1 VNLTEQGTQMLK
13 SFLYDVVG
21 LAGSYTVKSREEEC
35 IKYIRHQVGQ
45 SKVLVLLSGGVD
57 STVCAAL
64 LHRALDREQVIA
76 VHIDNGF
83 MRLGESEQVMKSL
96 NALGLDVKG
105 MSHKYIIRFF
115 SLLNF
120 ISNYFSAVNATFD
133 FKYGTTILPDLH
145 VSNRTRISPPLCQT
159 SNPEEKRKIIGD
171 VFVKVVIIYLYDNSK
186 FKLIFINFRLL
197 ISSLKH

>member
-1 VNLTEQGTQMLK
+1 MA
-13 SFLYDVVG
+13 G
-21 LAGSYTVKSREEEC
+21 LAGSYTVKSREQEC
-35 IKYIRHQVGQ
+35 IKYIRDQVGQ

-105 MSHKYIIRFF
+105 
-115 SLLNF
+115 
-120 ISNYFSAVNATFD
+120 ISNNTKLGYS
-133 FKYGTTILPDLH
+133 LH
-145 VSNRTRISPPLCQT
+145 CI
-159 SNPEEKRKIIGD
+159 
-171 VFVKVVIIYLYDNSK
+171 
-186 FKLIFINFRLL
+186 
-197 ISSLKH
+197 